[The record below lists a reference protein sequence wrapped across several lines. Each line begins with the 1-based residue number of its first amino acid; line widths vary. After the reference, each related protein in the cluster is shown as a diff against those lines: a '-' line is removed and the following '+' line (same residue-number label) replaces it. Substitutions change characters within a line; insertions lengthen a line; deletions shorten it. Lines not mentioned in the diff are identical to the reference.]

1 MKKALLFHGWEGTSQ
16 SHWFPWLKSELE
28 QKWYSVIV
36 PSFPDTNTPIVE
48 NQVNFLKNLPELESF
63 WKGDILIG
71 HSLGSQVWLQYIQDK
86 NATEID
92 VIFVA
97 PSYNNLADELW
108 EDRLD
113 SLFFTMSNAF
123 NVHSDFRLLKKQ
135 KNNYTVLLS
144 DNDPYIN
151 SFSAREYYGQLDNIK
166 FVEFEWKG
174 HFSSD
179 IWLLE
184 FPELLEYVKTV

>member
-1 MKKALLFHGWEGTSQ
+1 MKKALLLHGWEGTSQ

-28 QKWYSVIV
+28 KKWYKVVV
-36 PSFPDTNTPIVE
+36 PNLPDTDTPIVE
-48 NQVNFLKNLPELESF
+48 NQVDFLKNLSELQGF
-63 WKGDILIG
+63 WKGDVLIA
-71 HSLGSQVWLQYIQDK
+71 HSLGSQVWLQYIQD
-86 NATEID
+86 NNITEID

-113 SLFFTMSNAF
+113 SSFFTMSNAF
-123 NVHSDFRLLKKQ
+123 NVQSDFRLLKKQ

-151 SFSAREYYGQLDNIK
+151 SFSAREYYGQLDNII
-166 FVEFEWKG
+166 FVEMEWKG

-184 FPELLEYVKTV
+184 FSELLEYVKTV